1 MFQIKVKLREGAKAP
16 TRAHSADAGLDL
28 YCPEEGAQIIEAKDS
43 VTIDTGVSIQI
54 PPGYAGFL
62 KSKSGLNVRHGIQS
76 EGVIDSGYTGTIV
89 VKLYNHSG
97 REYEIKAGDKISQLV
112 IVPVMTQEILIV
124 DELDKT
130 ERGDNGFGSSGR

>member
-1 MFQIKVKLREGAKAP
+1 M
-16 TRAHSADAGLDL
+16 
-28 YCPEEGAQIIEAKDS
+28 
-43 VTIDTGVSIQI
+43 
-54 PPGYAGFL
+54 
-62 KSKSGLNVRHGIQS
+62 
-76 EGVIDSGYTGTIV
+76 IDSGYTGTIV

-130 ERGDNGFGSSGR
+130 ERGNNGFGSSGR